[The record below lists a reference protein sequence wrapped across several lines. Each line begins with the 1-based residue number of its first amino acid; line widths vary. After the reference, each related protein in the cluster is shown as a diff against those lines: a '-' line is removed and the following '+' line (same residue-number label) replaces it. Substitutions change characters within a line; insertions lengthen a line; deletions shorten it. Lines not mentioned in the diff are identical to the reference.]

1 MPNLVSQNN
10 KIKHHLKRKKI
21 KFYKINNIEP
31 ELKQGQDTVNVL
43 VCPCVGM
50 RVCVCKKVL
59 CLVSPCVGMRVCVC
73 KKVLGVSMPGYAC
86 MCVQESTLLGK
97 SMRGYA
103 CMCVQESTWCV
114 HAWVCVYVC
123 ARKYSAW

>member
-59 CLVSPCVGMRVCVC
+59 CLVSPCVGMRVQESTL
-73 KKVLGVSMPGYAC
+73 LGVTVCGYAC
-86 MCVQESTLLGK
+86 MCVQESTLLGVTVCEDSAGPA
-97 SMRGYA
+97 SMHTAHILSEFMGD
-103 CMCVQESTWCV
+103 S
-114 HAWVCVYVC
+114 
-123 ARKYSAW
+123 